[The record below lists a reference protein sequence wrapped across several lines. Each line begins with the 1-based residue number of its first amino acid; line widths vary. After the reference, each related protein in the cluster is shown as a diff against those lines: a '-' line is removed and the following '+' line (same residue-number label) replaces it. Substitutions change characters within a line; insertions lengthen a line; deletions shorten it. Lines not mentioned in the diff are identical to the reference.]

1 MNTVMI
7 PTTKLNV
14 LTTFLIKLLTVFVP
28 LLDTPSLVQPSF
40 ELMISR
46 LLQAAELEAE
56 ADTKGLLVT
65 VVIPTIVRMKTINPK
80 IVRRIILLPNL
91 RFLKQF

>member
-1 MNTVMI
+1 MM

-14 LTTFLIKLLTVFVP
+14 LITFFIKLLTVVVP
-28 LLDTPSLVQPSF
+28 LLDTPSLVQPCF
-40 ELMISR
+40 ELIISR
-46 LLQAAELEAE
+46 LLQAADPETE
-56 ADTKGLLVT
+56 ADTEGLLVT
-65 VVIPTIVRMKTINPK
+65 VVMPTMDKMKTINPK